1 MNNTIYKYL
10 RMLKFNDDEIV
21 TLLEIAPVL
30 EETSAEDHTPA
41 PQVSIE
47 KVCEG
52 IGVDHVDVI
61 DSTKETERF
70 RELLL
75 ERLASNDLSVI
86 IVRRPC
92 IIALAKMKQN

>member
-1 MNNTIYKYL
+1 MKARSWANSI
-10 RMLKFNDDEIV
+10 
-21 TLLEIAPVL
+21 P
-30 EETSAEDHTPA
+30 S

-47 KVCEG
+47 NVCKG

-70 RELLL
+70 KELLL
-75 ERLASNDLSVI
+75 NRLASNDLSVI

-92 IIALAKMKQN
+92 IIALAKLKQSEGK